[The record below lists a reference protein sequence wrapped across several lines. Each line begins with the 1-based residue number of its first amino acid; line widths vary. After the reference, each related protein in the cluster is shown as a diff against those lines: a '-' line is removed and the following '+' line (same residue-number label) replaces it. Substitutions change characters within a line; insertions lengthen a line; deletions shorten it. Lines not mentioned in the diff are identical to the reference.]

1 MAEPLQWDWQ
11 SVQNLISAMWQI
23 NFQMD
28 DITTF
33 AKDHV
38 LDTSGLIGALEPLAS
53 FFDEVKGKFDDA
65 GTVFHDRW
73 GNLISAT
80 EKSTDYL
87 KRTDNEYGRT
97 MCRTG
102 GPYRASIL

>member
-1 MAEPLQWDWQ
+1 MEWDWE
-11 SVQNLISAMWQI
+11 SVKNLIGVMWQI

-53 FFDEVKGKFDDA
+53 FFDEMKGKFDDA
-65 GTVFHDRW
+65 GDVFHTRW
-73 GNLISAT
+73 TNLITAT
-80 EKSTDYL
+80 ETSTNYL
-87 KRTDNEYGRT
+87 KRMDDEYGSTIRIH
-97 MCRTG
+97 RG
-102 GPYRASIL
+102 GPQAVAY